1 MGGTRRTGRA
11 LTDLAHTRLGSGPAF
26 VWGHGLTSSRATEDR
41 LPLLRWDTITD
52 AGHEV
57 VRYDAAGHG
66 DTGGPRDPGAY
77 EWPQLATDLLALLD
91 QLGLDRVDAGGASMG
106 CASTLHAAVRAPQRF
121 DRLVLVIPPTA
132 WDTRAAQAEQYEA
145 SAGYVEREGKA
156 AWLEV
161 AADTQRPAIF
171 ADLPAA
177 PMAVDIP
184 EDILPSVLRGA
195 AASDLPPADALTSLE
210 HPALILAWA
219 GDPGHPESTA
229 QRLAELLPNSQV
241 QVATQLKDLF
251 TWSATIA
258 AFLTPG

>member
-1 MGGTRRTGRA
+1 VGSTRRAGGA
-11 LTDLAHTRLGSGPAF
+11 LTELAHTLLGHGPAF
-26 VWGHGLTSSRATEDR
+26 VWGHGLTSSRASEDR

-52 AGHEV
+52 AGRQV

-66 DTGGPRDPGAY
+66 ETGGPPESGTY
-77 EWPQLATDLLALLD
+77 EWPQLATDMLALLD

-106 CASTLHAAVRAPQRF
+106 CASTLHAAVQAPDRF

-132 WDTRAAQAEQYEA
+132 WETRPAQAEQYETSA
-145 SAGYVEREGKA
+145 SYVEREGKA

-171 ADLPAA
+171 ADLPPA

-184 EDILPSVLRGA
+184 EDLLPSVLRGA
-195 AASDLPPADALTSLE
+195 AASDLPPAEAIACLE
-210 HPALILAWA
+210 HRALILAWA

-229 QRLAELLPNSQV
+229 HRLGELLPNSKV
-241 QVATQLKDLF
+241 RVASQLTDLF
-251 TWSATIA
+251 TWSGAIA
-258 AFLTPG
+258 DFLQRL